1 MHCTVTMSSLLVFLV
16 PKVVETTT
24 WGVLGPW
31 VIHQAHHPPWSA
43 SMGLK
48 KNYLVTLLTTSLRNV
63 LWPGVWLR
71 ILMQS
76 TKKDNCLSTSQPK
89 QLKPK
94 GWWGLRAETRTML
107 RTQHWS
113 QPTSS
118 RQIPTTMPRI
128 RRLNARFKNRSNRVT
143 QKDIRKQDSS
153 PRCCRLSPILWFVS
167 ATIIIISGSIFGY
180 VRWNAQPTSALSNK
194 KAKSDKL
201 DTSSLQN
208 CTISFVPPPPRQEP
222 EWRKPLWIPSF
233 PSSGSASPR

>member
-1 MHCTVTMSSLLVFLV
+1 
-16 PKVVETTT
+16 
-24 WGVLGPW
+24 
-31 VIHQAHHPPWSA
+31 
-43 SMGLK
+43 
-48 KNYLVTLLTTSLRNV
+48 
-63 LWPGVWLR
+63 
-71 ILMQS
+71 
-76 TKKDNCLSTSQPK
+76 
-89 QLKPK
+89 
-94 GWWGLRAETRTML
+94 
-107 RTQHWS
+107 
-113 QPTSS
+113 
-118 RQIPTTMPRI
+118 MPRI

-180 VRWNAQPTSALSNK
+180 VRWNAQPTSALSKK

-233 PSSGSASPR
+233 PSSGSASPSNKGDLVKDLIEKLFGKQGAVKNYHVSMKNRLRRCKGLSETVGCSQGHPYVPVQPEQHVSAYIDLEKQNEEHEFSNDTLVLITTDSKLSKQRDFCAEEFHDCLSRRTHGQGNCVPWEHRTRCAW